1 MKKVTDA
8 ILDLQ
13 NRSTYLDALKSD
25 YMLGIQ
31 NLMIAIFDSEDEMT
45 SESKEMMSSIVKEL
59 INSKED
65 LILNLNEVIEYIESL
80 DYELWE
86 MIK

>member
-59 INSKED
+59 INSKEE